1 MEADYLDGVGLRR
14 PKNLL
19 PGDLSLHDT
28 LFQRNLLLQ
37 QILDLLNVLNVVLVY
52 EQITRFLARTVLL
65 LVDLLEE
72 FTFVRHAFGLAL
84 LLQPLLVLPVLL
96 VRANIRLADGLLLAF
111 LDLRLVL
118 SLHNLFHQVIFESL
132 VGG

>member
-1 MEADYLDGVGLRR
+1 MEADYLDGVRLRS

-19 PGDLSLHDT
+19 PGDFPLHDT

-72 FTFVRHAFGLAL
+72 FTFVHHAFGLAF

-96 VRANIRLADGLLLAF
+96 VRANIGLADGLLLAF